1 MEKNRKRTQKGE
13 SNVYPRNVEVIR
25 SAWSTI
31 EVKIKNE
38 TVIEK
43 TSEWNRNTTKK
54 TRHLNKRFRCDLR
67 F

>member
-43 TSEWNRNTTKK
+43 HLSGTEIRQK
-54 TRHLNKRFRCDLR
+54 TDI
-67 F
+67 